1 MKVFQKGLCFN
12 LYYYNMTFNKP
23 KHIKE
28 PHRVGKPSE
37 SLKFK
42 NNLNKKLNNSA
53 YESIRNIIEEG
64 DGGIKFP
71 SMRSSDHVVSQP
83 QLQKQNN
90 DHFKSHKKYNNNN
103 KSK

>member
-12 LYYYNMTFNKP
+12 LYYYNMMFNKP

-28 PHRVGKPSE
+28 PHRVGKSSE
-37 SLKFK
+37 SLRFK

-64 DGGIKFP
+64 DN
-71 SMRSSDHVVSQP
+71 VVSQP
-83 QLQKQNN
+83 QLEKQNN
-90 DHFKSHKKYNNNN
+90 DHFKSHKKYNNN

>member
-1 MKVFQKGLCFN
+1 M
-12 LYYYNMTFNKP
+12 FNKP

-64 DGGIKFP
+64 DGGINFP
-71 SMRSSDHVVSQP
+71 SMRSSVNVVSQP
-83 QLQKQNN
+83 QLEKQNN
-90 DHFKSHKKYNNNN
+90 DHFKSHKKYNNK

>member
-1 MKVFQKGLCFN
+1 MKVLQKGLCFN
-12 LYYYNMTFNKP
+12 LYYCNMMFNKP
-23 KHIKE
+23 KHIQE

-37 SLKFK
+37 SLRFK

-53 YESIRNIIEEG
+53 YESIRNIMEEG
-64 DGGIKFP
+64 D
-71 SMRSSDHVVSQP
+71 HVMTQP

-90 DHFKSHKKYNNNN
+90 DHFKSHKRYNNK